1 MAASTVDVPVAGLRG
16 NRTRFAVAGIHH
28 LMLFG
33 SVARG
38 DDRVDVV

>member
-1 MAASTVDVPVAGLRG
+1 MGGVDVPVATPRE
-16 NRTRFAVAGIHH
+16 NRTRFAVAGLRP